1 MGVRWTS
8 EGRRLAE
15 AAGKGSSLAR
25 GLARRTRNMAHLGV
39 LAAAGLTTAS
49 CMILPR
55 HRSIAPARGTW
66 PDEAMARSM
75 NPWLLAEGFS
85 DRLEIEIDWVEG
97 CKPGPKTVE
106 GLRRVALEYGP
117 AGHPVEITLDD
128 EIPLKDWKTAG
139 PSGDDPEQKIVERYA
154 DFAGAPEDPEFRTAH
169 LYVLFAPEAR
179 MHGLNGYSTQWIVPR
194 GGDRAGVDGIVVY
207 RAPHERYAKLWLSRD
222 KMERMTLVHEFGHQL
237 GLVRNETHER
247 LEPYSRHCTSLK
259 CLMALPSRRVLFRSA
274 FAGFFN
280 ILPTDY
286 CARCREDIR
295 RAKAAWRDAM
305 AHDASY
311 RESRVAERRAA
322 RLSISLETLREQG
335 RHEEVLEAIARSRSD
350 GGMNQ
355 SLRSLEILS
364 FAALGRL
371 DEARRL
377 LDLSDPDDRLR
388 LSWSLGRGLMRA
400 GRYEEAASLFDRD
413 ELRRARQYEFEQS
426 CWVLLAALDG
436 AGRPQD
442 AVSLLDELIG
452 RGRVISF
459 HPFEGMRVR
468 RAQFLRK
475 AGRMQ
480 EALGEARKAL
490 RVRKRRRYW
499 RELAAELLDESGSK
513 DEARALRHEWL
524 SDEERALARA
534 KEPVVSWELSWR
546 VARVRALLGETAEA
560 RSTIAQGGAAPEGTG
575 VDRTLW
581 TEAPALAAL
590 GDWDAIAALVRKQ
603 GTDSFYDA
611 CLQEELAPMRADSR
625 YADLFSVCPKRQ
637 AR

>member
-8 EGRRLAE
+8 EGRRLAK
-15 AAGKGSSLAR
+15 AAGKRSSWAR
-25 GLARRTRNMAHLGV
+25 GRARRTRNLARLGV
-39 LAAAGLTTAS
+39 LAATGVATAS
-49 CMILPR
+49 CLFLPR
-55 HRSIAPARGTW
+55 HRSIAPARGAW
-66 PDEAMARSM
+66 PDEALARSM

-106 GLRRVALEYGP
+106 GLRRIALEYGP
-117 AGHPVEITLDD
+117 AGQPVEITLDD
-128 EIPLKDWKTAG
+128 EIPLKDWKSAG

-154 DFAGAPEDPEFRTAH
+154 DLLGAPEDAEFRTAR
-169 LYVLFAPEAR
+169 LYVLFAPESR
-179 MHGLNGYSTQWIVPR
+179 MRGLNGYSTRWIVPR
-194 GGDRAGVDGIVVY
+194 GGDRADVDGIVVY

-222 KMERMTLVHEFGHQL
+222 KMERMTLIHEFGHEL
-237 GLVRNETHER
+237 GLVGNEAHER
-247 LEPYSRHCTSLK
+247 LEPYSGHCTSLK
-259 CLMALPSRRVLFRSA
+259 CLMALPSLRVLFRNA
-274 FAGFFN
+274 IAGFFN

-295 RAKAAWRDAM
+295 RAKATWREAM
-305 AHDASY
+305 ARDASY
-311 RESRVAERRAA
+311 RESRVAERWAA
-322 RLSISLETLREQG
+322 RLALSLEPLREQG
-335 RHEEVLEAIARSRSD
+335 RHEEVLEAIGRFRSG
-350 GGMNQ
+350 GGMSQ
-355 SLRSLEILS
+355 SLRRLKIGSL
-364 FAALGRL
+364 AALGRL
-371 DEARRL
+371 DEARML

-388 LSWSLGRGLMRA
+388 LSWSLGRSLTRV

-442 AVSLLDELIG
+442 AVSLLEELIA
-452 RGRVISF
+452 RGRAISF
-459 HPFEGMRVR
+459 HPFEGLRVR

-475 AGRMQ
+475 AGRME

-490 RVRKRRRYW
+490 RERKGRAYW

-524 SDEERALARA
+524 SDEEHALARA

-560 RSTIAQGGAAPEGTG
+560 RATIAQGGAAPEGTG
-575 VDRTLW
+575 VDRRLW
-581 TEAPALAAL
+581 TEAPALATL
-590 GDWDAIAALVRKQ
+590 GDWDAIAALIRRQ
-603 GTDSFYDA
+603 GADSFYDT
-611 CLQEELAPMRADSR
+611 CLQGELAPMRADSR
-625 YADLFSVCPKRQ
+625 YADLFSVCPEHPMR
-637 AR
+637 